1 MRFPFA
7 VSLALSVCSCALM
20 AQAPASAPK
29 PAAAAKPKP
38 AAAKPAVATKP
49 AAATKP
55 VAKKSAAPKAAV
67 AKPAAAKAGAPA
79 AALDPVIATSG
90 DVKIT
95 KSQFESFVAGL
106 PEYLKSMGV
115 GPARKGLAQQ
125 MLDVMQVAAEAR
137 TLRYNQDPAIAA
149 QLAFQAEQALAN
161 SFLNAEMQKA
171 LADEAN
177 IREFYERNKSIYKQV
192 HARHILIRLPG
203 SVVPLREGQKEKTEE
218 EALAHVQEL
227 RKRLVAGE
235 DFEAIAKAESDD
247 VGSGSRGG
255 DLGFFSAGQMVAP
268 FEAAAF
274 ALKEKEISEPVRTQ
288 FGFHIIQMLE
298 IKERP
303 FDEVKAEIK
312 EKSGTEL
319 RQKFMQEIRRKYPVT
334 MNEEYFAK

>member
-1 MRFPFA
+1 MRFPFL
-7 VSLALSVCSCALM
+7 VSIATSVCAMALM

-38 AAAKPAVATKP
+38 AAAKPAVAAKP
-49 AAATKP
+49 A
-55 VAKKSAAPKAAV
+55 AKKSAAPKAAA
-67 AKPAAAKAGAPA
+67 AKPAAAKAKPSA
-79 AALDPVIATSG
+79 AALAAAGLDPVIATSG

-95 KSQFESFVAGL
+95 KSQFEDFVAGL
-106 PEYLKSMGV
+106 PDYLKSMGI

-137 TLRYNQDPAIAA
+137 TLRYNQDPKIAA

-218 EALAHVQEL
+218 EVLAHVQEL

-298 IKERP
+298 IKERA

-319 RQKFMQEIRRKYPVT
+319 RTKFMQEIRRKYPVT

>member
-7 VSLALSVCSCALM
+7 VSLALSVCACALM

-38 AAAKPAVATKP
+38 AAAKPAAT
-49 AAATKP
+49 ATKP
-55 VAKKSAAPKAAV
+55 VAKKSAAPKAAI

-79 AALDPVIATSG
+79 AAAADPVIATSG

-95 KSQFESFVAGL
+95 KSQFEDFVAGL
-106 PEYLKSMGV
+106 PDYLKSMGI
-115 GPARKGLAQQ
+115 GPARKNLAQQ

-137 TLRYNQDPAIAA
+137 TLRYNQDPKIAA

-218 EALAHVQEL
+218 EALAHAQAL
-227 RKRLVAGE
+227 RMRLVAGE

-298 IKERP
+298 IKERA